1 MQTAAPDSWDRL
13 RADRR
18 KAIRSRK
25 DSELSAIILRMI
37 ALNSLS
43 AFTPDVTPAS
53 STGGVAPVR
62 RREAGGTSPEP
73 GQSMQR
79 PLDAAAA
86 QAGSILPRG
95 SLLDIRV

>member
-1 MQTAAPDSWDRL
+1 MHTAAPDSWDRL

-18 KAIRSRK
+18 RAIRSRK

-43 AFTPDVTPAS
+43 AFTPDVNPAS

-62 RREAGGTSPEP
+62 RREAGGTAPDAE
-73 GQSMQR
+73 QAAQR
-79 PLDAAAA
+79 PLDAMPV
-86 QAGSILPRG
+86 QAGGIPPRG